1 MMIRMK
7 KSLIFFNKGIPEDN
21 ISLERKTYMYL
32 YANMFTI
39 CNRGIREVW
48 FYEGEF
54 FEYKTYI
61 EMPPVC
67 ERWI

>member
-1 MMIRMK
+1 MEKIVD
-7 KSLIFFNKGIPEDN
+7 FFNKGIPEDN

-54 FEYKTYI
+54 LSIKRILRCHPFAKGGYD
-61 EMPPVC
+61 PVP
-67 ERWI
+67 